1 MRVRA
6 GVASRLPLDG
16 LRRGWG
22 GLASLEGGGALDA
35 ADAIHGGLSSEG
47 QDVHLG
53 RGLGLGLRLGLGLG
67 LGLG

>member
-6 GVASRLPLDG
+6 GVASHLPLDG

-47 QDVHLG
+47 
-53 RGLGLGLRLGLGLG
+53 
-67 LGLG
+67 